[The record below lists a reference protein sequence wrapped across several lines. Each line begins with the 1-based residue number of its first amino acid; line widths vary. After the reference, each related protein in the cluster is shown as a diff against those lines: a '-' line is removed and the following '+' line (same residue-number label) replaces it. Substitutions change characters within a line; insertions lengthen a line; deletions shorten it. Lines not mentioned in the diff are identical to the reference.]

1 MIKFN
6 TLFYSINPNTGG
18 QNYIGEIDIEVAEAI
33 IEVTNQPRKKAGQIG
48 KLITNPNMNPT
59 GKQVILYAP
68 NFTVGAG
75 EAVIRV
81 GGVMVRTQ
89 LELNRELHQ
98 IRSNSMLKTI
108 VLVSSVTIVK
118 SEFMQFIQT
127 LDNYSE
133 DPDKIYDGQLDNN
146 NGYFWVR
153 YDPEEEFSGSELEAK
168 IENIIP
174 KLGSSPQTEIL
185 LDIGKNV
192 QSEMLA
198 AEFVKHFDKIWPCVV
213 DTLSTVY
220 SVPEFLELY
229 SPQKSRTGDPAG

>member
-1 MIKFN
+1 MDVKGWEIYVTSPVDINEAIENATASPDSDKQLEATVARYVQQEGFTVIKFN

-68 NFTVGAG
+68 NFIVGAG

-98 IRSNSMLKTI
+98 IRSN
-108 VLVSSVTIVK
+108 
-118 SEFMQFIQT
+118 
-127 LDNYSE
+127 
-133 DPDKIYDGQLDNN
+133 
-146 NGYFWVR
+146 
-153 YDPEEEFSGSELEAK
+153 
-168 IENIIP
+168 
-174 KLGSSPQTEIL
+174 
-185 LDIGKNV
+185 
-192 QSEMLA
+192 
-198 AEFVKHFDKIWPCVV
+198 
-213 DTLSTVY
+213 
-220 SVPEFLELY
+220 
-229 SPQKSRTGDPAG
+229 